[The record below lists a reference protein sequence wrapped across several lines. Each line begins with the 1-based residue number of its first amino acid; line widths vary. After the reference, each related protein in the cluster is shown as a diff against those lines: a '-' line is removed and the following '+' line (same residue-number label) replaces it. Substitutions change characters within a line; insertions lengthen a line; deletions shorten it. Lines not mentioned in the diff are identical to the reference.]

1 MRLNKKDR
9 ALLRRIINFIIANK
23 KKISNCGGDTP
34 ISGMCLIPVFL
45 QKRKVSARFSSFSQ
59 LDYPDGKVFLK
70 GDKDRFKKII
80 KAYKPKKV
88 YNEVFY
94 FKPYDWSKRIEFL
107 EGILNED

>member
-23 KKISNCGGDTP
+23 KKITHSYGEFG
-34 ISGMCLIPVFL
+34 ISGMCLIPIFL

-80 KAYKPKKV
+80 KAYKPKEM
-88 YNEVFY
+88 YCETFY

-107 EGILNED
+107 EGILNAK